1 METNYNILYVDD
13 EADNLLAFRA
23 IFRRQY
29 KVFTALGGQA
39 ALELLQ
45 TQAIDLIVSD
55 QRMPKMS
62 GVELLE
68 KVRHQ
73 QPDMIRM
80 VLTGYSDVQAII
92 DAINKG
98 QVDRYITKPWNV
110 EELRMIISNALEAY
124 SLRKQNKQL
133 LLQTARQEKEN
144 ILAQYEILKSQIN
157 PHFLFNSMNILSSLI
172 STDPEQAIQFTH
184 QFSRIYRSLLELREQ
199 QIISLSQELDFIR
212 SYVYLQKMRFDDSL
226 QIDIQV
232 DEQKLNHCLPPFSL
246 QLLVENAIKHN
257 IVSIDNPLRIQIK
270 DEDNYIYVINN
281 LQARGNKPTSTKVGL
296 NNLQARYRL
305 ICAEPVSFSKTE
317 TQYIAKIPLIEE
329 G

>member
-157 PHFLFNSMNILSSLI
+157 PHFLFN
-172 STDPEQAIQFTH
+172 
-184 QFSRIYRSLLELREQ
+184 
-199 QIISLSQELDFIR
+199 
-212 SYVYLQKMRFDDSL
+212 
-226 QIDIQV
+226 
-232 DEQKLNHCLPPFSL
+232 
-246 QLLVENAIKHN
+246 
-257 IVSIDNPLRIQIK
+257 
-270 DEDNYIYVINN
+270 
-281 LQARGNKPTSTKVGL
+281 
-296 NNLQARYRL
+296 
-305 ICAEPVSFSKTE
+305 
-317 TQYIAKIPLIEE
+317 
-329 G
+329 